1 MQMVKGILWTEQI
14 IYDFNISWWM
24 NVLKFSIEASLIK
37 VKKKVLEDRCDISER
52 LLSVITL
59 SDGVCLLNICSK
71 VNFNVLG
78 TW

>member
-1 MQMVKGILWTEQI
+1 
-14 IYDFNISWWM
+14 M

-37 VKKKVLEDRCDISER
+37 VKKNVLEDRCDISER

-59 SDGVCLLNICSK
+59 SDGVFLLNICSK

-78 TW
+78 T